1 MRMKRQFCSFV
12 GDCNVQSTF
21 SRTKKGAANIKAY
34 KLAVTIQ
41 NPCFVANDA
50 TKIKALILFHWCSN
64 CKTRV

>member
-1 MRMKRQFCSFV
+1 MENEKNENEKAV
-12 GDCNVQSTF
+12 LLVIVTF
-21 SRTKKGAANIKAY
+21 KRTKKGAANIKTY

-50 TKIKALILFHWCSN
+50 TKMKALILFHWCSN

>member
-1 MRMKRQFCSFV
+1 MRMKWQFV
-12 GDCNVQSTF
+12 VLLVIVTF
-21 SRTKKGAANIKAY
+21 NRTEKKGASNIKAY

>member
-12 GDCNVQSTF
+12 GDCNGGE
-21 SRTKKGAANIKAY
+21 KGASNIKAY

-50 TKIKALILFHWCSN
+50 TISDF
-64 CKTRV
+64 